1 MTVGREFLK
10 TNYKEAAQ
18 WYRLAAQ
25 QGHPEAQFNLGALYL
40 NGQGVSHDDRESA
53 HWFKL
58 AAEQGQAEAE
68 YNLGVLYANGQG
80 VSRDDAEAVRWY
92 RLAAERDH
100 RDAQFNLAVLYASG
114 RGTARDL
121 VQAEKWF
128 QNAARAGDRDADA
141 AHQRL
146 AARMSAREMEQ
157 SKALA
162 AAWTPCKTKPECD
175 AISDA
180 DSGTRSSAPKSP
192 R

>member
-1 MTVGREFLK
+1 VPR
-10 TNYKEAAQ
+10 
-18 WYRLAAQ
+18 
-25 QGHPEAQFNLGALYL
+25 
-40 NGQGVSHDDRESA
+40 DDRESA

-58 AAEQGQAEAE
+58 AADQGQTEAE
-68 YNLGVLYANGQG
+68 YNLGVLRANGQG

-92 RLAAERDH
+92 RLAAERGH
-100 RDAQFNLAVLYASG
+100 RDAQFNLAVLYANG

-128 QNAARAGDRDADA
+128 QIAARAGDRDAETA
-141 AHQRL
+141 QERL
-146 AARMSAREMEQ
+146 AERMSAQEIEE

-175 AISDA
+175 AISDT
-180 DSGTRSSAPKSP
+180 DSRTQSSAPKNP

>member
-1 MTVGREFLK
+1 VPR
-10 TNYKEAAQ
+10 
-18 WYRLAAQ
+18 
-25 QGHPEAQFNLGALYL
+25 
-40 NGQGVSHDDRESA
+40 DDRESA

-58 AAEQGQAEAE
+58 AADQGQAEAQ

-92 RLAAERDH
+92 RLAAERGH
-100 RDAQFNLAVLYASG
+100 RDAQFNLAVLYANG
-114 RGTARDL
+114 RGVSRDL

-128 QNAARAGDRDADA
+128 LIAANQGDQDSATAKERM
-141 AHQRL
+141 
-146 AARMSAREMEQ
+146 AARMSAQEMEQ

-180 DSGTRSSAPKSP
+180 DSRTQSSAPKSP